1 MRQVINNQIQLTGRS
16 EVKPLPSLGFSRQE
30 RSSYSIVRAI
40 RNFMLNAEGKKTEIG
55 LELEAHA
62 AIEKLTG
69 RSSQGLLIPTAD
81 LQWQKRS
88 VLQTG
93 QLELGGNLVP
103 TELRD
108 SDFIHA
114 LRNKTL
120 VAKMGATLYAD
131 LVGQL
136 DIPRLTDSS
145 NPYWL
150 AEGETI
156 PESNFTVDL
165 VKLRPKTIGAIV
177 PVTRR
182 LLMQGAPDAE
192 AIVREDILAQIALGL
207 DEAAIVGTG
216 LNNQPM
222 GILNTPGVNSVSIG
236 ANGGAIAWNHIVE
249 METLV
254 GIANA
259 DESQTG
265 LGYLTNA
272 AVRGNLKATQ
282 KVAGQ
287 AVFLWDSYPNPAYGQ
302 QGEAR
307 SLSMVNGY
315 PAFSSNQVPANGTKG
330 SGTNLSSIIF
340 GDFSQLMMAS
350 WGVLELLPN
359 PYGEGFPQGIIQ
371 IRAMHDSDVA
381 VRHPEAFAVC
391 SDIVTT

>member
-1 MRQVINNQIQLTGRS
+1 MRVIAQNHISPGRS

-30 RSSYSIVRAI
+30 RSSYSIVRAL
-40 RNFMLNAEGKKTEIG
+40 RNFLLHAEGKKTEIG
-55 LELEAHA
+55 IELEAHS

-69 RSSQGLLIPTAD
+69 RSSQGLLIPVTD
-81 LQWQKRS
+81 LQWQKRN

-93 QLELGGNLVP
+93 QAELGGNLVY

-114 LRNKTL
+114 LRNKAL
-120 VAKMGATLYAD
+120 VAKMGAKLYAD
-131 LVGQL
+131 LVGQV
-136 DIPRLTDSS
+136 DIPRLTDSTTAF
-145 NPYWL
+145 WL
-150 AEGETI
+150 AEGESV
-156 PESNFTVDL
+156 PESNFTLDL

-192 AIVREDILAQIALGL
+192 AIVREDILAQLALGF
-207 DEAAIVGTG
+207 DQSAISGSGT
-216 LNNQPM
+216 NNQPM
-222 GILNTPGVNSVSIG
+222 GILNTPGVGSVAIG
-236 ANGGAIAWNHIVE
+236 ANGGAPTWSMIVQL
-249 METLV
+249 ETLV

-259 DESQTG
+259 DESEAG

-272 AVRGNLKATQ
+272 AVRGKLKATQ
-282 KVAGQ
+282 KVTGQ

-330 SGTNLSSIIF
+330 SGTNLSSLII
-340 GDFSQLMMAS
+340 GDFSQLLMAS

-371 IRAMHDSDVA
+371 IRAMHDCDIA
-381 VRHPEAFAVC
+381 VRHPESFAVC
-391 SDIVTT
+391 QDILTT